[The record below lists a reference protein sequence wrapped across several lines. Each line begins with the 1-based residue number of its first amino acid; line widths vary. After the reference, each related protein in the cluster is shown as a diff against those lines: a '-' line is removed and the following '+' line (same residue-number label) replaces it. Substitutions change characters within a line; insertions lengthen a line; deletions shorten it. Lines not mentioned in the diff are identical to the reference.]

1 MRAKTAVEEI
11 VKMPRAANAYNVFG
25 KFDLIVEVEA
35 RDLGKLARLVAD
47 KIGSPSGVMSTE
59 TYML

>member
-25 KFDLIVEVEA
+25 QFDLIVEVED

-59 TYML
+59 AYML